1 VQERRLPGSPGKAQ
15 RDAVS
20 GSTRLP
26 SSSLAHTLFPTTTF
40 PANKSNSH
48 SRRFDAYPELVTHQ
62 NLLSLKQT
70 CDEYFMEL

>member
-1 VQERRLPGSPGKAQ
+1 VQERWLPGSPGKAQ

-20 GSTRLP
+20 GLTRLP
-26 SSSLAHTLFPTTTF
+26 FSSLAHTLFQTTTF
-40 PANKSNSH
+40 PANKSNNPF
-48 SRRFDAYPELVTHQ
+48 RCIDAYPELVTHQ